1 MKNQIGNSKQWK
13 AILLALV
20 LPMMFSFLSV
30 HGAPRTGT
38 ISKTIQQKPKII
50 RAKKINPTTV
60 EVLLSKNQRMTFD
73 FYGENVFRVFQDNSG
88 GIIRDPEAK
97 PEARILVSNPRKH
110 LSEVKVRDDGD
121 SISIITEKIKIQLD
135 KNTALLKSAHQ
146 NEHIIKTRLL
156 RSGSKVPT
164 FALLTH

>member
-1 MKNQIGNSKQWK
+1 MEGYFACTSPTNDVFVFVCAWSTKNRN
-13 AILLALV
+13 
-20 LPMMFSFLSV
+20 
-30 HGAPRTGT
+30 H
-38 ISKTIQQKPKII
+38 QQKPKII

-60 EVLLSKNQRMTFD
+60 EVLLPENQRMTFD

-97 PEARILVSNPRKH
+97 PEARILVDNPRKH
-110 LSEVKVRDDGD
+110 LSEVKVSDDGD

-156 RSGSKVPT
+156 RSRSKVPT